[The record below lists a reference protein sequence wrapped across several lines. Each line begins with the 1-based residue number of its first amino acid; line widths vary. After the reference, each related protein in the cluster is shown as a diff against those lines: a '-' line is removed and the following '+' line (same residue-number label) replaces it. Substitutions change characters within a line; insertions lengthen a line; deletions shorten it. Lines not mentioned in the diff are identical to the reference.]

1 MILINRFCLEFIFL
15 KEELIKIGFGKY
27 RIIVKIDKIFKMS
40 ICKAVF
46 KAEFTIFLFLTNCL
60 NIISFQV

>member
-27 RIIVKIDKIFKMS
+27 RIIVKIDKIF
-40 ICKAVF
+40 
-46 KAEFTIFLFLTNCL
+46 
-60 NIISFQV
+60 